1 VRSNPTPPAPP
12 NAFRYE
18 LGKPNTLLVVV
29 GRLIKTK
36 KKCCKSGPRCKRCPV
51 VCKRL
56 EKLGYV
62 ERQAKRDWTLV
73 VIPPKS
79 VLAAA
84 RAR

>member
-1 VRSNPTPPAPP
+1 V
-12 NAFRYE
+12 
-18 LGKPNTLLVVV
+18 GKP
-29 GRLIKTK
+29 IKAK
-36 KKCCKSGPRCKRCPV
+36 KSCCKSRERCKRCPV

-56 EKLGYV
+56 EKLGYA
-62 ERQAKRDWTLV
+62 ERHAKRQWTLV

>member
-1 VRSNPTPPAPP
+1 M
-12 NAFRYE
+12 
-18 LGKPNTLLVVV
+18 GKA
-29 GRLIKTK
+29 IKSK
-36 KKCCKSGPRCKRCPV
+36 KSCCKSRERCKRCPV

-62 ERQAKRDWTLV
+62 ERHAKRHWTLV

>member
-1 VRSNPTPPAPP
+1 MSKA
-12 NAFRYE
+12 
-18 LGKPNTLLVVV
+18 
-29 GRLIKTK
+29 IKSK
-36 KKCCKSGPRCKRCPV
+36 KSCCKSGRRCKRCPV

-62 ERQAKRDWTLV
+62 ERHAKRHWTLV
-73 VIPPKS
+73 VIPPKD